1 MKTRSVVLLALF
13 ASAPVAAQAPTR
25 IPTFIEPQV
34 QEFAKRVKSVKAEP
48 AAITMRVGQKL
59 NLTSFTLLALDSA
72 DKVHGRLTTFDFAVI
87 PPGEAASVLPTGL
100 TAERAGTTT
109 LILRYPRGAWTKV
122 RTGTRPEAKVSV
134 TVTP

>member
-1 MKTRSVVLLALF
+1 MKIRSVVLLALF

-25 IPTFIEPQV
+25 IPTFTDPQV

-48 AAITMRVGQKL
+48 ATITMRVGQKL
-59 NLTSFTLLALDSA
+59 NLTSFSLLALDSA
-72 DKVHGRLTTFDFAVI
+72 DKAQGRLTKFDFAVI

-109 LILRYPRGAWTKV
+109 LTLRYPRGAWEKV
-122 RTGTRPEAKVSV
+122 RSGTRPEAKVTV